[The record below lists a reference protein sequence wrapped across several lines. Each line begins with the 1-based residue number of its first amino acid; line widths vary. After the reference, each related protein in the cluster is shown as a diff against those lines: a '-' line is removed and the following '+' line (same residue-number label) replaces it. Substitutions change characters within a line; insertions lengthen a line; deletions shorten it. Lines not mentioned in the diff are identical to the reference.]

1 MISRPPS
8 EIQTLIEN
16 HINGFNSQ
24 NTAFLKCFWGHR
36 DVLLEVANY
45 LTRGVHD
52 ENACVVPRPQGG
64 SRATASIKCHR
75 ATLDPVERSY
85 PSRRFAP
92 GDYPTEARPYLSDGD
107 GTPFRYRS
115 PHPGTGEAP
124 ALVPPSGAFPR
135 SQRLPT
141 IRWAALALTLARMIA

>member
-1 MISRPPS
+1 M
-8 EIQTLIEN
+8 LVL
-16 HINGFNSQ
+16 SQ
-24 NTAFLKCFWGHR
+24 GHR
-36 DVLLEVANY
+36 GEVA
-45 LTRGVHD
+45 L
-52 ENACVVPRPQGG
+52 
-64 SRATASIKCHR
+64 TASIKCI
-75 ATLDPVERSY
+75 AQILTLLERCY